1 LVPALAREC
10 NYPLIT
16 CKGPEVLDKY
26 IGASE
31 AKVRELF
38 ERASQMAPS
47 ILFLDELEALA
58 PRRGS
63 DSTGVTD
70 RVVNQLLTFLDGV
83 EDISSGT
90 VFIIGATSRP
100 DKVDP
105 AIIRPGRLEQH
116 LYIGP
121 PKSTNE
127 WSDLLIKVSK
137 NWNLKE
143 ESLRSLSVGE
153 EIVNAVADIP
163 RICPADVRAAFDTAH
178 LNAVHRTLNGDVPGR
193 DIKKIEIGMEDL
205 KFGLRE
211 TNPSLCES
219 EARSLESIYNSFRGN
234 GSDFNADRK
243 VKLRELKTSLK

>member
-1 LVPALAREC
+1 
-10 NYPLIT
+10 
-16 CKGPEVLDKY
+16 VLDKY

-83 EDISSGT
+83 EDVSSGT
-90 VFIIGATSRP
+90 VFVIGATSRP

-105 AIIRPGRLEQH
+105 AILRPGRLEQH
-116 LYIGP
+116 LYVGP
-121 PKSTNE
+121 PESTKE
-127 WSDLLIKVSK
+127 WSDLLIKISK
-137 NWNLKE
+137 NWNLKAE
-143 ESLRSLSVGE
+143 TLRSLSVGE
-153 EIVNAVADIP
+153 EIVNMVTGVP
-163 RICPADVRAAFDTAH
+163 RLSPADVRAAFDTAH
-178 LNAVHRTLNGDVPGR
+178 LNAVHRAMNGDVLGEN
-193 DIKKIEIGMEDL
+193 IKEIEIGTEDM
-205 KFGLRE
+205 KSGLQG

-219 EARSLESIYNSFRGN
+219 DARVLESIYNSFRGIR
-234 GSDFNADRK
+234 SESNADS
-243 VKLRELKTSLK
+243 KLKFRELKTSFK

>member
-1 LVPALAREC
+1 M
-10 NYPLIT
+10 
-16 CKGPEVLDKY
+16 LDKY

-31 AKVRELF
+31 AKVRALF

-83 EDISSGT
+83 EDVSSGT

-105 AIIRPGRLEQH
+105 AITRPGRLERH

-121 PKSTNE
+121 PKNAKE
-127 WSDLLIKVSK
+127 WSDLMIKIAK
-137 NWNLKE
+137 NWNLKA
-143 ESLRSLSVGE
+143 ESLRSLSIEE
-153 EIVNAVADIP
+153 EIVKTVMNTP
-163 RICPADVRAAFDTAH
+163 RLSPADVRAAFDTAH
-178 LNAVHRTLNGDVPGR
+178 LNAVHRTLTEDVLGT
-193 DIKKIEIGMEDL
+193 DIKKIEIGIEDIR
-205 KFGLRE
+205 FGLGE
-211 TNPSLCES
+211 TNPSLSES
-219 EARSLESIYNSFRGN
+219 EEKNLESIYNSFRGAR
-234 GSDFNADRK
+234 SDLNK
-243 VKLRELKTSLK
+243 VSKANLRELKTSLR